1 MMMLSLL
8 PPERDNRCPKS
19 KSVKNCVRLPD
30 LLTKLVEQVSLF
42 YVRILGAPF
51 LDLICC
57 C

>member
-1 MMMLSLL
+1 MLSLL